1 MPGNARL
8 GYAMQGLASHGKARG
23 LVIELELP
31 YPPSANHLYRR
42 VGSRMLISREGRR
55 YRERVCAILAAAGV
69 RRFDGPIRLQIEI
82 YPPDRRRRDVD
93 NAQKAI
99 LDSLQHGGLYRDDS
113 QVAKLEV
120 ERRGVVRGGRLLLR
134 IESKR

>member
-1 MPGNARL
+1 MPGKARL
-8 GYAMQGLASHGKARG
+8 GYARQGVAIHGKARG

-42 VGSRMLISREGRR
+42 VGSRMLISREGRKFR
-55 YRERVCAILAAAGV
+55 QRVCAILATTGV
-69 RRFDGPIRLQIEI
+69 RQFDGPIRLQIEI

-113 QVAKLEV
+113 QVAKLEI
-120 ERRGVVRGGRLLLR
+120 ERLGVVPGGRLLVR
-134 IESKR
+134 IENYR